1 MTRHQQQATQG
12 EQISMGKRPGVVGAL
27 MTRSGQLTT
36 HSSMTADQS
45 TDPATQPTPHP
56 LVETVLAEVA
66 QQVSRVGSGHGRC
79 AEVAMVSDVV
89 YQLDRQ
95 WQDAGRIG
103 DFAAYAR
110 SELAGARIVTH
121 QFRRA
126 QDVDV
131 VYEHGVYRPP
141 CRSCG
146 PMLEKLGVIPV
157 VDTERMPG
165 PTVPPDSGA
174 LGDGRALPETRPT
187 GDMQGLVPPDPADQ
201 QALTDEVPVGPDGRP
216 ARHPDPRDGR
226 WPELVNDGGPANPG
240 RGTNCADVGLSVL
253 ATWYGDPQV
262 AAATGASVT
271 AEPAGTRRQEQW
283 LGASFAPAGR
293 GPAGLEAVADQLRRA
308 GPGFAALIITSWTA
322 AAGGGAHTWNA
333 VNHDGQI
340 IWIDAQSRQV
350 SDAGPIYGSEVDGVW
365 SIVLDADGNPM
376 PADGPQTTAVSTTGA
391 TGESA
396 YLDALTESD
405 RATLLAELAAAQ
417 VDADAI
423 LAELGTIG
431 DRLNTDLGLAG
442 TAALTPLGSEY
453 RVKGA
458 ESLARKFST
467 DFEPKGYTLPEALA
481 EINDVVRFSV
491 RAPETDAYG
500 PAVAGVLDALTA
512 GGHQVTDV
520 KSFWHPGN
528 RFFGLNCT
536 LVTPT
541 GRTYEVQFPTVTS
554 WAIGKQTHGPY
565 EVMRDPARTPA
576 DRMHA
581 FLDILTVNK
590 AHDIA
595 GRMPGGMPVLTERY
609 GPPKDTSFAKW
620 IGKQDQAGLR
630 QDYVDWLAADPS
642 RSFRQELAARGLDP
656 SDLPGFDPD
665 AIGST
670 DADPDLP
677 LPPAVSDGRPD
688 PAAGQRDSGGGRHRA
703 DPGGDLGPSDVEVG
717 LPAGRGGVDPV
728 RRPGAPQRTGS
739 GPGDGGVGDAP
750 LHDGAVA
757 ERAGADPHLP
767 GGQPIAGGPAADT
780 TSYLDRLSD
789 AERQELEHGVAAAG
803 ESAQAIQAT
812 LDDVLV
818 GLRMM
823 GDLTGVQELRLLGT
837 KYRVKD
843 PESLAR
849 KFVTEHRPVGDD
861 IPAALAVINDVVR
874 FSVQSPVGPAY
885 GAAVDRVLSG
895 LESAH
900 HQVVTG
906 KVFWHLGNRFYGLNV
921 ALRSSEGQLYE
932 IQFPTEASWRVGKAT
947 HGLDEVL
954 RDRDSHPADRV
965 NAFLDILA
973 LNKAAGLADGLPGGL
988 DVLADRFGPAKFHGL
1003 AAWLGKLDSGTAPD
1017 NTVRQRYG
1025 EWLTTTQ
1032 QTLVDV
1038 LTARGL
1044 DYTDVPGFGLDRR
1057 GDVGGG
1063 LGVPVLPA
1071 VPPDTSVGPPGERD
1085 RPSEPSGP
1093 DDGGDLGP
1101 TDRQVELPAGRRDS
1115 SAVREPGAQQLSRS
1129 GPGVGGVGDASLH
1142 GGAVAERGGVDPDL
1156 PGGQPDLTASLV
1168 ASDPSSDSVGNLEPI
1183 PYLDSL
1189 SAGDRELLATA
1200 LLAARQDADIVL
1212 ADLVVAAAEAGA
1224 EIGLVGPERLTPVGL
1239 EHRVKHAESLARKFK
1254 VEFEPIGLDLHG
1266 ALGKV
1271 GDLVRFS
1278 LLAPERHY
1286 GSAVNETLDG
1296 LVGRGYEVQQVK
1308 SYWNPGNR
1316 FYGLNTVLV
1325 SPSGRVFEVRFPTK
1339 RSWLVGKQTHGWYE
1353 VVRDPVRSSES
1364 RVEAFLN
1371 ILIMNKSTGLSSQLP
1386 GGLELISETYGSSIQ
1401 NGFAKWISDS
1411 RRRNVASDFAIWLNG
1426 QGITFSEF
1434 AGRLGLDQVDF
1445 VGLADQIAQGRVSAD
1460 YDIHLL
1466 SDVPARGA
1474 GWDSGE
1480 RARAGSRARTGA
1492 GRDLGSPDAEVELP
1506 SGRSSGVSLF
1516 DAGPGADQARRSGDG
1531 GVGDASLHGGVVA
1544 ERGGVDPDLPGG
1556 QPDLTGT
1563 RPVSGA
1569 GRDTGSTTLASA
1581 NAAGESSTSPEQGG
1595 VVDDRGR
1602 GQSTDRQ
1609 TAGQQEPDRDVS
1621 VRVRLAGPGGVV
1633 DPGAASRDAHRSGE
1647 LHRGPDGRGDRPAEP
1662 AGDGGGRGVRGGASA
1677 GPDLG
1682 SAGVAG
1688 AGPATGVADRAVP
1701 VAGGDAPL
1709 AGSRPVG
1716 PLHLAPLEEVGFQ
1729 ADLEA
1734 VLWSGGGFVVGA
1746 DPSSHPFGGLV
1757 NDGGP
1762 GRSGRGNNCM
1772 DCSLAGLSTFLGRPM
1787 VSLPRWPDILPDGAV
1802 DRQTGE
1808 AAGVGRAEEWL
1819 GGEWVGPSADL
1830 PGGPQERAV
1839 AVARQYAQLQDR
1851 VAAAG
1856 PGSAALVVA
1865 DWLSV
1870 DERTGQVQVDADG
1883 NALADGS
1890 HAFLIVYPYGADGP
1904 VWWDPQDGQT
1914 WPVPPTHIVAAT
1926 HALWSMD
1933 APAAGGGTN
1942 SDSGRSAG
1950 ADPAAGRDTESDG
1963 AARVR
1968 VRLAGAGDPESAGTR
1983 HRDAG
1988 RPGELHHRPGRDGD
2002 GARQSAGTGDD
2013 RPVRGGASGGAD
2025 LGSAGVAGD
2034 GLAGNR
2040 VADGGA
2046 GVTDGSSG
2054 VVAGADGLSGPRP
2067 VGPLHLAPL
2076 EEVGF
2081 QADL

>member
-1 MTRHQQQATQG
+1 M
-12 EQISMGKRPGVVGAL
+12 VGAL
-27 MTRSGQLTT
+27 MTRGGQITT

-79 AEVAMVSDVV
+79 AEVALVSDVV
-89 YQLDRQ
+89 YQLERQ

-131 VYEHGVYRPP
+131 VYERGDYRPP

-146 PMLEKLGVIPV
+146 PMLDDLGITPV

-165 PTVPPDSGA
+165 PAVPPDSGA
-174 LGDGRALPETRPT
+174 LGDGRALPQTRPT
-187 GDMQGLVPPDPADQ
+187 SDGQGLVPPDPADQ
-201 QALTDEVPVGPDGRP
+201 QALADAVPVGPDGRP
-216 ARHPDPRDGR
+216 ARYPDPRDGR

-240 RGTNCADVGLSVL
+240 RSTNCADVGLSVL

-262 AAATGASVT
+262 AAATGASMA
-271 AEPAGTRRQEQW
+271 AEPDSTRRQEQW
-283 LGASFAPAGR
+283 LGARFETNGR
-293 GPAGLEAVADQLRRA
+293 GPGGLDAVADQLRRA
-308 GPGFAALIITSWTA
+308 GPGSAALIITSWTA

-333 VNHDGQI
+333 VNYDGRI
-340 IWIDAQSRQV
+340 TWIDAQSRQV
-350 SDAGPIYGSEVDGVW
+350 SDTAPIYGSDVDGVW
-365 SIVLDADGNPM
+365 SIVLDADGNPV
-376 PADGPQTTAVSTTGA
+376 PADGPQTTAASTTGA
-391 TGESA
+391 ASEA
-396 YLDALTESD
+396 VYLDALTEPD
-405 RATLLAELAAAQ
+405 RGTLLAELAAAQ
-417 VDADAI
+417 ADADAI
-423 LAELGTIG
+423 LAELQTIG

-491 RAPETDAYG
+491 RAPETDGYG

-512 GGHQVTDV
+512 SGHQVTDV
-520 KSFWHPGN
+520 NSFWHPGN

-536 LVTPT
+536 LVSPT
-541 GRTYEVQFPTVTS
+541 GRTYEVQFPTATS

-581 FLDILTVNK
+581 FLDILAVNK

-620 IGKQDQAGLR
+620 IGRQDQAGLR
-630 QDYVDWLAADPS
+630 QDYADWLAADPS
-642 RSFRQELAARGLDP
+642 RSFQQELAARGLDP

-670 DADPDLP
+670 DANPDLS

-703 DPGGDLGPSDVEVG
+703 DAGGDLGPSDVEVG
-717 LPAGRGGVDPV
+717 LPTGRGGLDPV
-728 RRPGAPQRTGS
+728 RQPGAPQRTGS
-739 GPGDGGVGDAP
+739 GPGDGGVGDP
-750 LHDGAVA
+750 SLHDGPVA
-757 ERAGADPHLP
+757 ERGGVDPHLP
-767 GGQPIAGGPAADT
+767 GDQPITSGPAADT

-803 ESAQAIQAT
+803 DSAQAIQAT

-818 GLRMM
+818 GLRTMS
-823 GDLTGVQELRLLGT
+823 DLTGVQELRLLGT
-837 KYRVKD
+837 EYRVKD

-874 FSVQSPVGPAY
+874 FSVQTPAGPAY
-885 GAAVDRVLSG
+885 GTAVDRVLSG

-906 KVFWHLGNRFYGLNV
+906 KVFWHLGNRFYGLN
-921 ALRSSEGQLYE
+921 ATLRSSEGQLYE

-947 HGLDEVL
+947 HGLYEVL
-954 RDRDSHPADRV
+954 RDRDSHSADRV

-988 DVLADRFGPAKFHGL
+988 DVLANRFGPAQFNGL

-1025 EWLTTTQ
+1025 EWLTTTR

-1115 SAVREPGAQQLSRS
+1115 SAVREPGAQQLPRS
-1129 GPGVGGVGDASLH
+1129 GPGDGGVGDASLH
-1142 GGAVAERGGVDPDL
+1142 DGPVAERGGVDPDL
-1156 PGGQPDLTASLV
+1156 PGGQRDLTASLV
-1168 ASDPSSDSVGNLEPI
+1168 ASDPSSDSVGHPEPT

-1189 SAGDRELLATA
+1189 SASDRELLATA
-1200 LLAARQDADIVL
+1200 LLAARQDADAAL
-1212 ADLVVAAAEAGA
+1212 ADLVEAAAEAGA
-1224 EIGLVGPERLTPVGL
+1224 EIGLVGPEMLTPVGL

-1254 VEFEPIGLDLHG
+1254 VEFEPIGLDLQG

-1286 GSAVNETLDG
+1286 GLAVSETVDG

-1316 FYGLNTVLV
+1316 FYGLNSVLV
-1325 SPSGRVFEVRFPTK
+1325 SPGGRVFEIQFPTE

-1371 ILIMNKSTGLSSQLP
+1371 ILAINKSTGVSSQLP
-1386 GGLELISETYGSSIQ
+1386 VGLDLIAEAYGNSIQ

-1411 RRRNVASDFAIWLNG
+1411 RRRNVASDFAIWLNE
-1426 QGITFSEF
+1426 QGIRFSEF
-1434 AGRLGLDQVDF
+1434 AGRFGLDQADF
-1445 VGLADQIAQGRVSAD
+1445 VGLVDQITQGRVSAD
-1460 YDIHLL
+1460 YDVHLL
-1466 SDVPARGA
+1466 SDVSARGA

-1480 RARAGSRARTGA
+1480 RARAGPGARTGA
-1492 GRDLGSPDAEVELP
+1492 GRDLGPPDAEVELP

-1531 GVGDASLHGGVVA
+1531 GVGDASLHGGAVA
-1544 ERGGVDPDLPGG
+1544 ERGGVDPDMPGG
-1556 QPDLTGT
+1556 QPDLTGI
-1563 RPVSGA
+1563 RPVSGE
-1569 GRDTGSTTLASA
+1569 GRDTGSTSLASA
-1581 NAAGESSTSPEQGG
+1581 NAAGESMTLPEQGG

-1602 GQSTDRQ
+1602 GQSTDQQ

-1633 DPGAASRDAHRSGE
+1633 DPGTASRDAHRSGE

-1701 VAGGDAPL
+1701 AEDGDAPL

-1716 PLHLAPLEEVGFQ
+1716 PLNLAPLEDVGFQ
-1729 ADLEA
+1729 ADLE
-1734 VLWSGGGFVVGA
+1734 
-1746 DPSSHPFGGLV
+1746 
-1757 NDGGP
+1757 
-1762 GRSGRGNNCM
+1762 
-1772 DCSLAGLSTFLGRPM
+1772 
-1787 VSLPRWPDILPDGAV
+1787 
-1802 DRQTGE
+1802 
-1808 AAGVGRAEEWL
+1808 
-1819 GGEWVGPSADL
+1819 
-1830 PGGPQERAV
+1830 
-1839 AVARQYAQLQDR
+1839 
-1851 VAAAG
+1851 
-1856 PGSAALVVA
+1856 
-1865 DWLSV
+1865 
-1870 DERTGQVQVDADG
+1870 
-1883 NALADGS
+1883 
-1890 HAFLIVYPYGADGP
+1890 
-1904 VWWDPQDGQT
+1904 
-1914 WPVPPTHIVAAT
+1914 
-1926 HALWSMD
+1926 
-1933 APAAGGGTN
+1933 
-1942 SDSGRSAG
+1942 
-1950 ADPAAGRDTESDG
+1950 
-1963 AARVR
+1963 
-1968 VRLAGAGDPESAGTR
+1968 
-1983 HRDAG
+1983 
-1988 RPGELHHRPGRDGD
+1988 
-2002 GARQSAGTGDD
+2002 
-2013 RPVRGGASGGAD
+2013 
-2025 LGSAGVAGD
+2025 
-2034 GLAGNR
+2034 
-2040 VADGGA
+2040 
-2046 GVTDGSSG
+2046 
-2054 VVAGADGLSGPRP
+2054 
-2067 VGPLHLAPL
+2067 
-2076 EEVGF
+2076 
-2081 QADL
+2081 